1 MERGDGDA
9 VLAAHIGGAKVI
21 LLPRQDPHDLLFVEP
36 KPRRPNV
43 LPNFTDSS
51 KISRRFRGSDQIGPN
66 SPDLRPGSTSF
77 SFRDGSRCL
86 ARPAASSSTN
96 SASNIGLSSPV
107 CRRGGPGSPNRPAI
121 STRSA
126 RTRFSSCC
134 SPPSSISGSSG
145 DDAPPV
151 RSIVKAGLL
160 HGPAQSGGSPT
171 KPFVVPNLVEL
182 CGPGIESEDVTGMSC
197 D

>member
-1 MERGDGDA
+1 MIKRGVDRRLMERGDGDA

-86 ARPAASSSTN
+86 TRPAASSSTN

-107 CRRGGPGSPNRPAI
+107 CRRGGPGSPNRLAI

-126 RTRFSSCC
+126 RTRSARAVHHLLLSRVHPETTHRPC
-134 SPPSSISGSSG
+134 
-145 DDAPPV
+145 V
-151 RSIVKAGLL
+151 R
-160 HGPAQSGGSPT
+160 
-171 KPFVVPNLVEL
+171 
-182 CGPGIESEDVTGMSC
+182 
-197 D
+197 